1 MASTTAHTLAQ
12 PDAAEA
18 VGAAGAVSRAP
29 RPSTPPPAT
38 AVAPVVSDDDGGA
51 NSVPASARN
60 MVEQR
65 DVKAAGA
72 GTLSVVSDGDGDGD
86 GGAVAV
92 EGEGGGVE
100 GLPRA
105 SPVAGANDGGV
116 VGSGAGESDTVDTAD
131 TVDAIPSGSPAASAS
146 SSAPALA
153 ASREDGQVGIAVEGG
168 WADGLVTL
176 SAEEEQQRRDEEKE
190 SAAPGFR
197 VGEDASLEANAEP
210 LRTGPGSGAGQRP
223 ASTER
228 EKAFGAAVAAGA
240 PDDAAAAAAA
250 AAPSAVTP
258 LGRLVR
264 LLGELADGGKVTL
277 EHAVAALNG
286 DGKALAVL
294 VRREETRSGEGGT
307 GGRTRRAGQSDRPL
321 SGGSRLHFC
330 TRSLFVL
337 S

>member
-1 MASTTAHTLAQ
+1 M
-12 PDAAEA
+12 
-18 VGAAGAVSRAP
+18 
-29 RPSTPPPAT
+29 
-38 AVAPVVSDDDGGA
+38 
-51 NSVPASARN
+51 PASARN

-105 SPVAGANDGGV
+105 SPVAGADDGGV
-116 VGSGAGESDTVDTAD
+116 VGSGAGENDTVDTAD

-153 ASREDGQVGIAVEGG
+153 ASREDGEVGIAVEGG

-176 SAEEEQQRRDEEKE
+176 SAEEEKQRRDEEKE

-223 ASTER
+223 ASTEG

-240 PDDAAAAAAA
+240 PDDAAAAAT
-250 AAPSAVTP
+250 PSAVTP

-307 GGRTRRAGQSDRPL
+307 GGLTRRAGQSDRPL
-321 SGGSRLHFC
+321 SGGSRLHYC